1 MKGPFVKAVGALLL
15 LASFAGALPAAA
27 GEAVPTAADRVQQ
40 KRAIELEENLRCLVC
55 QNQTIADS
63 NAELAQDLRRQVRE
77 QIAQGRTDAEIISY
91 MVQRYGDF
99 VLYKPPVK
107 ATTLL
112 LWFGPALLLLGGGVA
127 LFRNV
132 RTRACNRAPDAE
144 LTGEER
150 ARASSLLDGGAGKDS
165 A

>member
-1 MKGPFVKAVGALLL
+1 VKALALLL
-15 LASFAGALPAAA
+15 LVLAPLCAALPAMAA
-27 GEAVPTAADRVQQ
+27 EAVPTDLDRVQQ
-40 KRAIELEENLRCLVC
+40 KRAVDLSEHLRCLVC

-77 QIAQGRTDAEIISY
+77 QIAQGRSDAEIVAY

-112 LWFGPALLLLGGGVA
+112 LWFGPAVLLLAGIVA
-127 LFRNV
+127 LFRNL
-132 RTRACNRAPDAE
+132 RTRAKRTVPPE

-150 ARASSLLDGGAGKDS
+150 ARAGGLLAGRPDKDS
-165 A
+165 V

>member
-1 MKGPFVKAVGALLL
+1 MRVCAVIAVFL
-15 LASFAGALPAAA
+15 LALAPLCAKPN
-27 GEAVPTAADRVQQ
+27 EAVPTDLDRVQQ
-40 KRAIELEENLRCLVC
+40 KRAVELAENLRCLVC

-77 QIAQGRTDAEIISY
+77 QIAQGRSDKEIVAF

-99 VLYKPPVK
+99 VLYNPPVK

-112 LWFGPALLLLGGGVA
+112 LWFGPGLLLLAGIVI

-132 RTRACNRAPDAE
+132 RVRRKTAAPAALSVEEHDRAKDLLGEDSGKAPP
-144 LTGEER
+144 
-150 ARASSLLDGGAGKDS
+150 
-165 A
+165 

>member
-1 MKGPFVKAVGALLL
+1 MKARALLAVWAML
-15 LASFAGALPAAA
+15 LSLAGLPAMAA
-27 GEAVPTAADRVQQ
+27 DAVPTEADRVQQ

-112 LWFGPALLLLGGGVA
+112 LWFGPALLLLGAGVA

-132 RTRACNRAPDAE
+132 RTRARNRVPTTE
-144 LTGEER
+144 LTSEER
-150 ARASSLLDGGAGKDS
+150 ARAARLLDEGPGKDS

>member
-1 MKGPFVKAVGALLL
+1 VKILAALLL
-15 LASFAGALPAAA
+15 ALASLCAALPATA
-27 GEAVPTAADRVQQ
+27 GEAVPTDADRVLQ

-77 QIAQGRTDAEIISY
+77 QIAQGRTDAEIVAY

-112 LWFGPALLLLGGGVA
+112 LWFGPGLLLLAGGLA

-132 RTRACNRAPDAE
+132 RTRAGKRAAAPE
-144 LTGEER
+144 LTSEEH
-150 ARASSLLDGGAGKDS
+150 ARASSLLDGGPGKDS

>member
-1 MKGPFVKAVGALLL
+1 VKVCAVFAVVALVLL
-15 LASFAGALPAAA
+15 PLCAWP
-27 GEAVPTAADRVQQ
+27 GEAVPTDLDRVQQ
-40 KRAIELEENLRCLVC
+40 KRAVELAENLRCLVC

-77 QIAQGRTDAEIISY
+77 QIAQGRSDKEIVAY

-99 VLYKPPVK
+99 VLYNPPVK

-112 LWFGPALLLLGGGVA
+112 LWFGPGLLLLAGIAV

-132 RTRACNRAPDAE
+132 RVRRRIAAPAE
-144 LTGEER
+144 LSPAEQDR
-150 ARASSLLDGGAGKDS
+150 ANSLLETGAGKPPQ
-165 A
+165 

>member
-1 MKGPFVKAVGALLL
+1 MRALAALLL
-15 LASFAGALPAAA
+15 VLAPLALPLPAS
-27 GEAVPTAADRVQQ
+27 GKEAVPTELDRVQQ
-40 KRAIELEENLRCLVC
+40 KRAVELSENLRCLVC

-77 QIAQGRTDAEIISY
+77 QIAQGRTDSEIVAF

-99 VLYKPPVK
+99 VLYNPPLK

-112 LWFGPALLLLGGGVA
+112 LWFGPGVLLLAGIVA
-127 LFRNV
+127 LIRNV
-132 RTRACNRAPDAE
+132 RARRRGAEPRGLTQEEQRRATE
-144 LTGEER
+144 
-150 ARASSLLDGGAGKDS
+150 LLDTGTGKDP

>member
-1 MKGPFVKAVGALLL
+1 MKARALKLLWAALFV
-15 LASFAGALPAAA
+15 LAALPAAA
-27 GEAVPTAADRVQQ
+27 GEAVPTDADRVQQ

-77 QIAQGRTDAEIISY
+77 QIAQGRTDAEIIGY

-112 LWFGPALLLLGGGVA
+112 LWFGPALLLLAGGFA

-132 RTRACNRAPDAE
+132 RTRAARRTPAPE
-144 LTGEER
+144 LTSEER
-150 ARASSLLDGGAGKDS
+150 ARASGLLEGRPGKDS

>member
-1 MKGPFVKAVGALLL
+1 MKSFAFLLL
-15 LASFAGALPAAA
+15 VLAALCAAVPAVAA
-27 GEAVPTAADRVQQ
+27 DAVPTDLDRVQQ
-40 KRAIELEENLRCLVC
+40 KRAVDLSDHLRCLVC

-77 QIAQGRTDAEIISY
+77 QIAQGRSDAEIVAY

-112 LWFGPALLLLGGGVA
+112 LWFGPAVLLLVGIVV
-127 LFRNV
+127 LFRNL
-132 RTRACNRAPDAE
+132 RTRAKRAGPPE

-150 ARASSLLDGGAGKDS
+150 ARASGLLDGGPGKDS

>member
-1 MKGPFVKAVGALLL
+1 MRALPIALLVLAQLAVGS
-15 LASFAGALPAAA
+15 LASAA
-27 GEAVPTAADRVQQ
+27 EAVPTELDRVQQ
-40 KRAIELEENLRCLVC
+40 RRAVELSEHLRCLVC

-63 NAELAQDLRRQVRE
+63 NADLAQDLRRQVRE
-77 QIAQGRTDAEIISY
+77 QISQGRTDAEIVAF

-112 LWFGPALLLLGGGVA
+112 LWFGPAMLLLAGIVVLVRNLRGRSKVA
-127 LFRNV
+127 G
-132 RTRACNRAPDAE
+132 PPE

-150 ARASSLLDGGAGKDS
+150 VRAASLLDGGIGKDG

>member
-1 MKGPFVKAVGALLL
+1 
-15 LASFAGALPAAA
+15 LPAVA
-27 GEAVPTAADRVQQ
+27 GEAVPTNADRVQQ
-40 KRAIELEENLRCLVC
+40 KRAIDLEENLRCLVC

-77 QIAQGRTDAEIISY
+77 QIAQGRSDAEIVAY

-112 LWFGPALLLLGGGVA
+112 LWFGPALLLLAGGVA

-132 RTRACNRAPDAE
+132 RTRAGKRVAAPE

-150 ARASSLLDGGAGKDS
+150 ARASGLLDGGAGKDS

>member
-1 MKGPFVKAVGALLL
+1 MKARFLILLWAML
-15 LASFAGALPAAA
+15 LALAGLPASAA
-27 GEAVPTAADRVQQ
+27 DAVPTEADRVQQ

-77 QIAQGRTDAEIISY
+77 QIAQGRTDAEIISF

-107 ATTLL
+107 TTTLL
-112 LWFGPALLLLGGGVA
+112 LWFGPALLLLGAGVA

-132 RTRACNRAPDAE
+132 RTRARKHVPTSE

-150 ARASSLLDGGAGKDS
+150 ARATRLLNDAPGKDS

>member
-1 MKGPFVKAVGALLL
+1 MSSLAKGLCALLL
-15 LASFAGALPAAA
+15 AFAPVLAVAAD
-27 GEAVPTAADRVQQ
+27 AVPTNADRVMQ

-77 QIAQGRTDAEIISY
+77 QIAQGRSDAEIISF

-99 VLYKPPVK
+99 VLYKPPMK

-112 LWFGPALLLLGGGVA
+112 LWFGPGLLLLAGGFA
-127 LFRNV
+127 LWRNL
-132 RTRACNRAPDAE
+132 RGRAKRAGPVE
-144 LTGEER
+144 VLTDEER
-150 ARASSLLDGGAGKDS
+150 ARAAALLGDGTGKGA

>member
-1 MKGPFVKAVGALLL
+1 MLLLL
-15 LASFAGALPAAA
+15 LAPFCAWPR
-27 GEAVPTAADRVQQ
+27 EAVPTDLDRVQQ
-40 KRAIELEENLRCLVC
+40 KRAVELSENLRCLVC

-77 QIAQGRTDAEIISY
+77 QIAQGRSDTEIVAF

-99 VLYKPPVK
+99 VLYNPPVK

-112 LWFGPALLLLGGGVA
+112 LWFGPGLLLLAGIA
-127 LFRNV
+127 LLYRNV
-132 RTRACNRAPDAE
+132 RVRRRAAE
-144 LTGEER
+144 PPELSSEEHD
-150 ARASSLLDGGAGKDS
+150 RASSLLGDDAGKGP

>member
-1 MKGPFVKAVGALLL
+1 MVGW
-15 LASFAGALPAAA
+15 LAASVVSA
-27 GEAVPTAADRVQQ
+27 GEAVPTEADRLLQ

-77 QIAQGRTDAEIISY
+77 QIAQGRSDAEIISY

-127 LFRNV
+127 LYRNV
-132 RTRACNRAPDAE
+132 RTRTRNRVPATE

-150 ARASSLLDGGAGKDS
+150 ARASRLLDGGAGKD
-165 A
+165 AA